1 MRKQQR
7 TEKSKK
13 LRLIR
18 IVTVELIIMA
28 VSVCVSIMPM
38 PYRLIV
44 PIIIG
49 ARAILMKAHQYAKAP
64 PAPEAVH
71 SCATAEPKRK
81 SKTEIKSIEQNKFKD
96 EEAAGNKKTA
106 RKGGKK

>member
-1 MRKQQR
+1 MRKQQK

-71 SCATAEPKRK
+71 SCATSEPKRK
-81 SKTEIKSIEQNKFKD
+81 KKNGDKAKAKDSGSKEVKNVKKS
-96 EEAAGNKKTA
+96 T
-106 RKGGKK
+106 